1 MNIDN
6 KDIADKFIELLDII
20 KKLRSPEGCSWDRK
34 QTSESLIPY
43 LLEETYEVIEAIEE
57 KNIEILKEELGDLM
71 LHILFQSELAN
82 ESGQFTIA
90 DSLKDVSEKLI
101 RRHPHV
107 FENNN
112 NSYKKDINKSWEL
125 AKQKEKSRKNILDG
139 VPKKLPAL
147 IRASRIQEKAANVG
161 FDWKELSP
169 IFNKIEEEILELKE
183 AIELKKSE
191 NIKEEM
197 GDVLFSIVNLSRFL
211 DINSE
216 DALRGTISKFENR
229 FGKVEEEL
237 KRRGKSFAESSLEEM
252 DMIWNQVKK
261 KARI

>member
-1 MNIDN
+1 MNIN
-6 KDIADKFIELLDII
+6 NRNTADKFIELLDII
-20 KKLRSPEGCSWDRK
+20 KKLRSSEGCPWDRK
-34 QTSESLIPY
+34 QASESLIPY

-57 KNIEILKEELGDLM
+57 KNIDMLKEELGDLM

-82 ESGQFTIA
+82 ELGQFTIV
-90 DSLKDVSEKLI
+90 DSLKNVSEKLI

-107 FENNN
+107 FEKNND
-112 NSYKKDINKSWEL
+112 SYKEDINKSWEL
-125 AKQKEKSRKNILDG
+125 SKQKEKSRENILDG

-161 FDWKELSP
+161 FDWKELP
-169 IFNKIEEEILELKE
+169 PVLNKLEEEILELKE

-191 NIKEEM
+191 NIKEEI

-216 DALRGTISKFENR
+216 DALRMTISKFENR
-229 FGKVEEEL
+229 FGEIEKEL
-237 KRRGKSFAESSLEEM
+237 IKRGKSFTDSSLEEM
-252 DMIWNQVKK
+252 NAIWNQVKK
-261 KARI
+261 KAHA